1 MSPFDGLGA
10 LTGRELKKWY
20 RWPAVLLMTTA
31 QPIIWML
38 FFGNAFNF
46 STLAGNDPRALAGL
60 EALFGTSDY
69 FSYMAVGMLS
79 FLVLFATVFS
89 GMSVVW
95 DRRWGFMSKVL
106 STPASR
112 GSIILSKVVASV
124 GRSLV
129 QATLVLVVAVP
140 LGLHLGAD
148 FQPAYLLGVFAAL
161 SLLGIGLSAVFVM
174 IAIRSSHW
182 ETQMAI
188 MNLLNLPLLFAS
200 NALFPIASMPSWLQ
214 DIAKVNP
221 VTYGTDA
228 VRQLLLLAPDMAS
241 VANDFLFLGAFA
253 AVFTTLGVLLA
264 WRFLSG

>member
-1 MSPFDGLGA
+1 MSVFDGLGV

-20 RWPAVLLMTTA
+20 RWPAVLLMSTM
-31 QPIIWML
+31 QPIVWMV
-38 FFGNAFNF
+38 FFGYGFNF
-46 STLAGNDPRALAGL
+46 PSLAGNDPRALAGL

-79 FLVLFATVFS
+79 FLVLFATMFS

-95 DRRWGFMSKVL
+95 DRRWGFLNKVL

-112 GSIILSKVVASV
+112 GSIVLSKVVASV
-124 GRSLV
+124 GRSLL
-129 QATLVLVVAVP
+129 QAGLVLVVALP

-148 FQPAYLLGVFAAL
+148 FQPAYLVGVFAAL
-161 SLLGIGLSAVFVM
+161 SLMGIGLSAIFVM

-200 NALFPIASMPSWLQ
+200 NALFPIASMPPWLQ
-214 DIAKVNP
+214 AIAKVNP

-228 VRQLLLLAPDMAS
+228 VRQLLLYAPDMAS
-241 VANDFLFLGAFA
+241 VTNDFLFLGIFA
-253 AVFTTLGVLLA
+253 TLFTTVGVLLS
-264 WRFLSG
+264 WRYLSR